1 VSLEDAVHRL
11 ANVISTQTNE
21 AVAEIIRQRDAWQER
36 AQELERTRDYL
47 SKRRDELFDEGRAKD
62 RKIIALRGVITRMK
76 NNARPGAGDE
86 REA

>member
-1 VSLEDAVHRL
+1 MAYWPRVLDTAC
-11 ANVISTQTNE
+11 TQPFHVE
-21 AVAEIIRQRDAWQER
+21 FHQRDAWQER